1 MQGANLQHAGDGYAA
16 FRPSEFRRWYR
27 RQNMKGNRQSVVNT
41 AGKIILTL
49 AIIGAVGAF
58 ISHQLPKTERSY

>member
-1 MQGANLQHAGDGYAA
+1 M
-16 FRPSEFRRWYR
+16 
-27 RQNMKGNRQSVVNT
+27 NT

>member
-1 MQGANLQHAGDGYAA
+1 M
-16 FRPSEFRRWYR
+16 
-27 RQNMKGNRQSVVNT
+27 NT

-58 ISHQLPKTERSY
+58 ISHQLPKIERSY